1 MLPQVLLVLGRQFV
15 LNTVLEML
23 ELGLQAEEQNQW
35 QNHLSGGRGGDRKLE
50 NWWSNEGRREEK
62 MMRGEE
68 SGP

>member
-1 MLPQVLLVLGRQFV
+1 
-15 LNTVLEML
+15 ML